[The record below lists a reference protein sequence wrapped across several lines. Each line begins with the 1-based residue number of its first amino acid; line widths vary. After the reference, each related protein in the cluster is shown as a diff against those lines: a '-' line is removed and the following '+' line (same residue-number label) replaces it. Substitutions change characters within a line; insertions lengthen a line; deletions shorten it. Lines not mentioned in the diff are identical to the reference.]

1 MTVERKGP
9 GRPRKYKTDADR
21 KRAYRERRKTR
32 IKELEMRIAELEGEL
47 QTVNEIEAR
56 ISPVI
61 RELHEEITFPFM
73 KFTPSEIAEME
84 TEQLRRYSAL
94 LHRNISTTP
103 PGSIL
108 SPVRELVRASSKEK
122 NVEHSSKD
130 LDMNYLDVTRQDRA
144 IRLAEDLQQ
153 IVLIYLIEAELAKRQ
168 RDYSA
173 IEKLERRIEE
183 LEKEHKQKKMDEEKI
198 NGN

>member
-1 MTVERKGP
+1 MTVEKKGP

-21 KRAYRERRKTR
+21 KRAYRERQKSRRT
-32 IKELEMRIAELEGEL
+32 
-47 QTVNEIEAR
+47 
-56 ISPVI
+56 PVI
-61 RELHEEITFPFM
+61 KELHEEITFPFM

-94 LHRNISTTP
+94 LQRNISSTP

-108 SPVRELVRASSKEK
+108 SPVRELIRGSPKDPDPEDA
-122 NVEHSSKD
+122 SKD
-130 LDMNYLDVTRQDRA
+130 LDMSYLDVTRQDRA

-153 IVLIYLIEAELAKRQ
+153 IVLIYLIEAELARRH

-173 IEKLERRIEE
+173 IGKLERRIEE
-183 LEKEHKQKKMDEEKI
+183 LEREQQQKTKT
-198 NGN
+198 NNN

>member
-1 MTVERKGP
+1 MTAEKKGP

-21 KRAYRERRKTR
+21 KRAYRERQKTK
-32 IKELEMRIAELEGEL
+32 INELETRVEELEREL
-47 QTVNEIEAR
+47 QTVDEMESR
-56 ISPVI
+56 RTPVI
-61 RELHEEITFPFM
+61 KELHEEITFPFM

-94 LHRNISTTP
+94 LQRNISSTP

-108 SPVRELVRASSKEK
+108 SPVRELIRGSSKDPDPEDA
-122 NVEHSSKD
+122 SKD
-130 LDMNYLDVTRQDRA
+130 LDMSYLDVTRQDRA

-153 IVLIYLIEAELAKRQ
+153 IVLIYLIEAELARRH

-173 IEKLERRIEE
+173 IGKLERRIEE
-183 LEKEHKQKKMDEEKI
+183 LEREQQQKTKT
-198 NGN
+198 NNN